1 MKRIILASGSAN
13 RKTIFNSLHIPFEVI
28 PSNINEKAV
37 KEKEPSARARL
48 LAQLKGE
55 AVLKK
60 QQAVVVAADT
70 FTSCENKILEKP
82 QTSDEAKKML
92 LFLSEKKAINNT
104 GFYYR
109 DPFKKI
115 IFSKTVTTQV
125 WFRKFFKQEIYKYIK
140 KFPVKNWAA
149 AYAASELYVAGM
161 IKKVEGSLTGLTY
174 GLPLEYLVP
183 LLIKSGFNPH
193 P

>member
-1 MKRIILASGSAN
+1 MKRVVLASGSAN

-28 PSNINEKAV
+28 PSNINEKAI
-37 KEKEPSARARL
+37 KEKDPAARARL

-60 QQAVVVAADT
+60 QQAIVVAADT
-70 FTSCENKILEKP
+70 FTSCKNKILEKP
-82 QTSDEAKKML
+82 QTTDEAKKML
-92 LFLSEKKAINNT
+92 LFLSEKTAINNT
-104 GFYYR
+104 GFYYH
-109 DPFKKI
+109 DPFRKI

-125 WFRKFFKQEIYKYIK
+125 WFRRFFEKEIDQYIK

-161 IKKVEGSLTGLTY
+161 IEKVEGSLTGLTY
-174 GLPLEYLVP
+174 ALPLEHLVP
-183 LLIKSGFNPH
+183 LLIRSGFNPH

>member
-1 MKRIILASGSAN
+1 MKRVILASGSTN

-28 PSNINEKAV
+28 PSNINEKAI
-37 KEKEPSARARL
+37 KEKDPAARARL

-60 QQAVVVAADT
+60 QQAIVVAADT
-70 FTSCENKILEKP
+70 FTSCKNKILEKP
-82 QTSDEAKKML
+82 QTTDEAKKML
-92 LFLSEKKAINNT
+92 LFLSKKTAINNT
-104 GFYYR
+104 GFYYH

-125 WFRKFFKQEIYKYIK
+125 WFRRFFEKEIDQYIK

-161 IKKVEGSLTGLTY
+161 IEKVEGSLTGLTY

-183 LLIKSGFNPH
+183 LLIRSGFNPH